1 MRRYSIVHP
10 LWMSFYEG
18 AIFSDV
24 AWNWQNRALLYLLLL
39 LGLAWIP
46 YTLQKQ
52 KQLDEW
58 IDIEAPYYINQIP
71 TLSLADGKLATQSS
85 GPIFLRSRDGTILAI
100 IDPTGKFTNLNNT
113 TASILITEKEIFIRG
128 EDGQVQ
134 VTSLPDSPP
143 ETLTQEDLFIF
154 TGWIHWLVNTFLYPI
169 VLLISYIYR
178 ILQSLVYAFV
188 VSLLTKDSKVE
199 GLPYITL
206 FNLAIIALT
215 PAIVL
220 DTVHMLMGSP
230 LPEWFWWPACVVL
243 SLGYLRFGTR
253 VAIAS
258 KPPEVLKT

>member
-1 MRRYSIVHP
+1 M
-10 LWMSFYEG
+10 
-18 AIFSDV
+18 
-24 AWNWQNRALLYLLLL
+24 LYLLLL

-46 YTLQKQ
+46 YTLQTQ

-71 TLSLADGKLATQSS
+71 TLSIADGKLATQSS

-154 TGWIHWLVNTFLYPI
+154 TTFACNWIFLI
-169 VLLISYIYR
+169 QLS
-178 ILQSLVYAFV
+178 
-188 VSLLTKDSKVE
+188 
-199 GLPYITL
+199 
-206 FNLAIIALT
+206 
-215 PAIVL
+215 AIV
-220 DTVHMLMGSP
+220 GNP
-230 LPEWFWWPACVVL
+230 
-243 SLGYLRFGTR
+243 
-253 VAIAS
+253 
-258 KPPEVLKT
+258 